1 MTRVV
6 DVNPFARPTTTAVA
20 PDVPAPVPPSGPAGL
35 LVRALVAVALI
46 AGWVQLAQT
55 PAQRPIEDLLW
66 GLRTGEVTSVEIDK
80 PPAGG
85 SGSFPVRWEGSHR
98 PSYSTYHHPVPRD
111 GDGEVTDERSEIISE
126 ARRAGVEVT
135 ERAARPAAGG
145 VHWQLAG
152 IAMLTGLFLLVA
164 GPQPRLATK
173 WAWFWLTLAVPP
185 AWLAF
190 VVLEPTRWG
199 RRAPQRQAA
208 RRLTAGWALLL
219 GIVLA
224 AVLAGIPWYRELFRR

>member
-1 MTRVV
+1 
-6 DVNPFARPTTTAVA
+6 
-20 PDVPAPVPPSGPAGL
+20 
-35 LVRALVAVALI
+35 
-46 AGWVQLAQT
+46 
-55 PAQRPIEDLLW
+55 
-66 GLRTGEVTSVEIDK
+66 
-80 PPAGG
+80 
-85 SGSFPVRWEGSHR
+85 
-98 PSYSTYHHPVPRD
+98 
-111 GDGEVTDERSEIISE
+111 
-126 ARRAGVEVT
+126 
-135 ERAARPAAGG
+135 
-145 VHWQLAG
+145 
-152 IAMLTGLFLLVA
+152 MLTGLFLLVA